1 MEFDAQYPDELHDLH
16 NNLPFLPERMKV
28 EKVENLV
35 ASLHDKTEYGEH
47 IRKLKE
53 VLNHGLVLKK
63 VHKIIKLKKKTW
75 LKSYIDMSK
84 DLRKKS
90 KQ

>member
-1 MEFDAQYPDELHDLH
+1 
-16 NNLPFLPERMKV
+16 MKV

-63 VHKIIKLKKKTW
+63 VHKIIKLKKK
-75 LKSYIDMSK
+75 LG
-84 DLRKKS
+84 
-90 KQ
+90 

>member
-1 MEFDAQYPDELHDLH
+1 
-16 NNLPFLPERMKV
+16 MKV

-35 ASLHDKTEYGEH
+35 ASLHDKTEYDTH
-47 IRKLKE
+47 IRSLKQP
-53 VLNHGLVLKK
+53 LNHGLVLKK
-63 VHKIIKLKKKTW
+63 VHKIIKFLKTW

-84 DLRKKS
+84 DLLKKI